1 MLTNRQQ
8 KQRSGNQQE
17 QIGENCSRPV
27 PEDTEQDQRGGNGEN
42 ERFAVMGHRRLEL
55 VQQSIVAVKRLHGSM
70 LVVRRLNA
78 LVKRGQRHAHPV
90 AVKPNSEDVADE
102 HNKGHRRHET
112 GKSKPEVGGNV
123 LLPENGRR
131 L

>member
-17 QIGENCSRPV
+17 QIGENCSRSV
-27 PEDTEQDQRGGNGEN
+27 PEDTEQHQRGGNREN
-42 ERFAVMGHRRLEL
+42 ERFAVMRHRRLEL

-90 AVKPNSEDVADE
+90 TVKPNSEDVADE

-112 GKSKPEVGGNV
+112 GEPKPEVGGNV